1 MKTPRERWGT
11 CCPSDPE
18 CEHSFLDDAE
28 LARWMDKP
36 ISDEEAYEVAGQ
48 FGMIR

>member
-18 CEHSFLDDAE
+18 CEHSFMEGPEFDAWFDTP
-28 LARWMDKP
+28 L
-36 ISDEEAYEVAGQ
+36 SDEKAQELEELK
-48 FGMIR
+48 